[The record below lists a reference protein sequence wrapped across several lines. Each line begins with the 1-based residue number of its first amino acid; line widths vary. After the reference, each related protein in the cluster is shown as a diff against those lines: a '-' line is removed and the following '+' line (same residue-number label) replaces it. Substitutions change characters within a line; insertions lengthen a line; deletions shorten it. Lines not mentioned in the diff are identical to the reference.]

1 MKQFRSFAAL
11 LSLTLAL
18 SACAALARQPVD
30 TGPKTTLRVDNQAY
44 LDMTIYVMRGAERV
58 RLGIATGNAVTNFVI
73 PANVIFGVSS
83 LAFVADPIGGTRASI
98 SETINV
104 TRGDEVMMTIPAG

>member
-1 MKQFRSFAAL
+1 MTPPRAFASLIFLTAAL
-11 LSLTLAL
+11 SG
-18 SACAALARQPVD
+18 CAALGKQAVD
-30 TGPKTTLRVDNQAY
+30 TGPKTTLRVENQAY

-58 RLGIATGNAVTNFVI
+58 RLGIATGNSVTNFVI
-73 PANVIFGVSS
+73 PSNVIFGVTS

-104 TRGDEVMMTIPAG
+104 TRGDEVMMMIPPN